1 MAAEVTRL
9 VTGSALPAETAATVC
24 FYCQRRLQKCAGN
37 GRWVTDA
44 GPGDLVVAL
53 SINAQSDM
61 AYKQKHHHHLRVG
74 SAAKQQ
80 KTGAQR

>member
-1 MAAEVTRL
+1 M
-9 VTGSALPAETAATVC
+9 
-24 FYCQRRLQKCAGN
+24 CAGN
-37 GRWVTDA
+37 GRWATDA